1 MASAITKPQLRKA
14 GDLTI
19 TGLDAILDNLN
30 SILTK
35 TRAEN
40 LKGIFME
47 AGVVLRDRAKAN
59 VPVRTGSL
67 KKRIFAAPGKS
78 DKPDILVGVAKPDK
92 GYPYEMA
99 VEYGTSRMSAHPFFR
114 PAITESRDEVGKII
128 ITGVWHVIEDA
139 VTPSLAL
146 AA

>member
-1 MASAITKPQLRKA
+1 MPTSGITKPQLRKA

-19 TGLDAILDNLN
+19 GGLDGILDNLN

-35 TRAEN
+35 TRSEQ

-47 AGVVLRDRAKAN
+47 AGAVVRDRAKAN
-59 VPVRTGSL
+59 VPVRTGKL
-67 KKRIFAAPGKS
+67 KNRIFAAPGKP
-78 DKPDILVGVAKPDK
+78 DKSDILVGVAKPEE

-99 VEYGTSRMSAHPFFR
+99 VEYGTSKMSAHPFFR

-128 ITGVWHVIEDA
+128 ITGVRQTIEDA
-139 VTPSLAL
+139 VK
-146 AA
+146 

>member
-19 TGLDAILDNLN
+19 SGLNEILDNLN

-35 TRAEN
+35 TRSEN

-47 AGVVLRDRAKAN
+47 AGVVVRDRAQAN
-59 VPVRTGSL
+59 APVRTGNL
-67 KKRIFAAPGKS
+67 KKRIFAAPGKP
-78 DKPDILVGVAKPDK
+78 DKPDILVGVVKADK

-99 VEYGTSRMSAHPFFR
+99 VEYGTSKMSAHPFFR

-128 ITGVWHVIEDA
+128 ITGVRQTIEDA
-139 VTPSLAL
+139 VK
-146 AA
+146 

>member
-1 MASAITKPQLRKA
+1 MPSAITKPQLRKA

-19 TGLDAILDNLN
+19 SGLNEILDNLN
-30 SILTK
+30 SVLTK
-35 TRAEN
+35 TRSEN

-47 AGVVLRDRAKAN
+47 AGIVVRDRAKFN
-59 VPVRTGSL
+59 VPVRTGKL
-67 KKRIFAAPGKS
+67 KNRIFAAPGKP
-78 DKPDILVGVAKPDK
+78 DKPDILVGVAKPEE

-99 VEYGTSRMSAHPFFR
+99 VEYGTSKMSAHPFWR

-128 ITGVWHVIEDA
+128 ITGVWHVIEGA
-139 VTPSLAL
+139 VKPSLAL